1 MIELTLLPFDL
12 PILEASVVWGSI
24 SQIEN
29 EYFRPAAC
37 RPAEECSPRTREHS
51 RSLN

>member
-1 MIELTLLPFDL
+1 MIEVTLLPFDL

-29 EYFRPAAC
+29 EDFRPAPC
-37 RPAEECSPRTREHS
+37 RPAGECPPRTCERS